1 MACFGRSYRLQKLFC
16 TDTDLTEHAFSS
28 VERDVHE
35 VFMEYGES
43 ILAFQLQFRIYEAE
57 SKRFR
62 WEKEKHHLNEWFS
75 R

>member
-16 TDTDLTEHAFSS
+16 TDLTEHAFSS

-35 VFMEYGES
+35 VFMEYGEFS
-43 ILAFQLQFRIYEAE
+43 VAFQLQFRIYGAE
-57 SKRFR
+57 SERFR
-62 WEKEKHHLNEWFS
+62 WEKENHHLNEWFS